1 MTMFRS
7 NEEFSNWLA
16 QPQQILFWSF
26 FFILACFIITKVT
39 KKHKNKHSEFKVR
52 DPRKSHYW
60 VNSDFLI
67 QPVYCNLCETSVVR
81 GVFCDTCWLCLHD
94 DCVSEGNQKF
104 ACKIMSVTAKQS
116 DSITHHWVKGNLPL
130 CSKCDSCNLPC
141 GTEPRLCDF
150 RCIWC
155 QVTVHENKCFA
166 ANQTRC
172 TFGKY
177 QEIILPPYCV
187 TLKTAGWA
195 GKSYSVTIGLK
206 KGLLV
211 VSELPPIGWFY
222 RKVLGWSFVKI
233 FSSLF

>member
-1 MTMFRS
+1 MFRS

-26 FFILACFIITKVT
+26 FFMLACFIITKIT
-39 KKHKNKHSEFKVR
+39 KKHKSKHSEFKVR

-67 QPVYCNLCETSVVR
+67 HPVYCNLCETSVVR

-94 DCVSEGNQKF
+94 DCVTEGNQKF

-166 ANQTRC
+166 AYQSRC

-195 GKSYSVTIGLK
+195 GKFFSCNCRFEKRSNYCFCMNSVD
-206 KGLLV
+206 
-211 VSELPPIGWFY
+211 WY
-222 RKVLGWSFVKI
+222 HCKVLGWGFIKVTS
-233 FSSLF
+233 